1 MPKTITLRLR
11 DEVYEKLNRAAAE
24 DNRSIA
30 NLIET
35 LALKKLDEET
45 LVDDF
50 EMEEIFSNT
59 NLLKKLERGH
69 THAVQKKGRLV
80 EPKYE

>member
-11 DEVYEKLNRAAAE
+11 DEIYERLNQAATE

-45 LVDDF
+45 LAEDF
-50 EMEEIFSNT
+50 EMEEILSNT
-59 NLLKKLERGH
+59 RLIKKLEKGH
-69 THAVQKKGRLV
+69 GHARLKKGRMV
-80 EPKYE
+80 G

>member
-1 MPKTITLRLR
+1 MPKTITLRLG
-11 DEVYEKLNRAAAE
+11 DEVYKKFNDAASE
-24 DNRSIA
+24 EHRSIS

-35 LALKKLDEET
+35 LALKKLDEDM

-59 NLLKKLERGH
+59 KLLKKLEKGH
-69 THAVQKKGRLV
+69 SHAKMMKGRLIG
-80 EPKYE
+80 

>member
-1 MPKTITLRLR
+1 MPKTITLRLQ
-11 DEVYEKLNRAAAE
+11 DEVYKKLNRAAIE

-35 LALKKLDEET
+35 LALRKLEEEL

-59 NLLKKLERGH
+59 ALLKKLERGH
-69 THAVQKKGRLV
+69 IHAKEKKGRMV
-80 EPKYE
+80 G

>member
-11 DEVYEKLNRAAAE
+11 DEVYERLNKAAVE

-35 LALKKLDEET
+35 LALKKLDEAS
-45 LVDDF
+45 LADDF
-50 EMEEIFSNT
+50 EMEEIFSNAD
-59 NLLKKLERGH
+59 LLKKLERGH
-69 THAVQKKGRLV
+69 KHAVQKKGRLV
-80 EPKYE
+80 G

>member
-1 MPKTITLRLR
+1 MNMPKTITLRLR
-11 DEVYEKLNRAAAE
+11 DEVYKKFNRAAIE

-35 LALKKLDEET
+35 LAMEKLEEE
-45 LVDDF
+45 LLANDF

-59 NLLKKLERGH
+59 RLLKKLEKGH
-69 THAVQKKGRLV
+69 SHVVQKKGRMV
-80 EPKYE
+80 G

>member
-1 MPKTITLRLR
+1 MNMPKTITLRLR
-11 DEVYEKLNRAAAE
+11 DEVYEKFNRAAIE

-35 LALKKLDEET
+35 LAMEKLEEE
-45 LVDDF
+45 LLANDF

-59 NLLKKLERGH
+59 QLLKKLEKGH
-69 THAVQKKGRLV
+69 SHVVQKKGRMV
-80 EPKYE
+80 G

>member
-11 DEVYEKLNRAAAE
+11 DEIYEKLNRAAAE

-35 LALKKLDEET
+35 LALKKLEEES
-45 LVDDF
+45 LADDF

-59 NLLKKLERGH
+59 DLLKKLARGH
-69 THAVQKKGRLV
+69 KHAAQKKGRLIG
-80 EPKYE
+80 